1 MEAGSICGQGGG
13 GSGAVDIWGVG
24 GGVVVQNRDSP
35 DFRSPEVGISA
46 HPVVR
51 FLLQCCTSVVSGL
64 RAAYNTAALMRGE
77 GGGREE
83 GVSLSVCCPRFIILS
98 YWMKKLY

>member
-13 GSGAVDIWGVG
+13 GSGAVDIWGVGG

-51 FLLQCCTSVVSGL
+51 FLLQCCTSVFSGL

-77 GGGREE
+77 GGGRR
-83 GVSLSVCCPRFIILS
+83 GLACQCVAQDL
-98 YWMKKLY
+98 

>member
-1 MEAGSICGQGGG
+1 MEAGSICGQGEGVVGLLTFGG
-13 GSGAVDIWGVG
+13 W

-77 GGGREE
+77 GGGRR
-83 GVSLSVCCPRFIILS
+83 GLACQCVAQDL
-98 YWMKKLY
+98 

>member
-1 MEAGSICGQGGG
+1 MGRGE
-13 GSGAVDIWGVG
+13 GVVGLLTFGRWG

-35 DFRSPEVGISA
+35 DFRSPEVGIPA

-77 GGGREE
+77 GGGRR
-83 GVSLSVCCPRFIILS
+83 G
-98 YWMKKLY
+98 

>member
-13 GSGAVDIWGVG
+13 GSGTVDIWGV
-24 GGVVVQNRDSP
+24 GGVVVQNRDSA

-77 GGGREE
+77 GGGRR
-83 GVSLSVCCPRFIILS
+83 GLACQCVAQDL
-98 YWMKKLY
+98 

>member
-1 MEAGSICGQGGG
+1 MGLLTFGG
-13 GSGAVDIWGVG
+13 WG

-64 RAAYNTAALMRGE
+64 QAAYNTAALMRGE
-77 GGGREE
+77 GGGRR
-83 GVSLSVCCPRFIILS
+83 GLACQCVAQDL
-98 YWMKKLY
+98 

>member
-24 GGVVVQNRDSP
+24 GVVVQNRNSP

-77 GGGREE
+77 GGGRR
-83 GVSLSVCCPRFIILS
+83 GLACQCVAQDL
-98 YWMKKLY
+98 